1 MSLEQT
7 MKWANE
13 KIKEQA
19 VENGKLQQ
27 RIAELEQSLSKRI
40 AGECS
45 CPHSTGSS
53 THFPSCP
60 MIYKDR
66 IAELEA
72 QSQWV
77 SVEDRLP
84 ETKCIALY
92 KNSLGKPRMVMAE
105 YIKKHT
111 LEASPDCD
119 GEGVSEYCEEKDIYY
134 YTEGWW
140 EIIENWDEYNFIV
153 IHKGEITH
161 WQHLPEC
168 PTQVFGGE

>member
-1 MSLEQT
+1 M
-7 MKWANE
+7 
-13 KIKEQA
+13 I
-19 VENGKLQQ
+19 VEYSGKLSIEAATALAQVNYNYKTQEEIITLKQ
-27 RIAELEQSLSKRI
+27 RIAELEA
-40 AGECS
+40 AGKW
-45 CPHSTGSS
+45 
-53 THFPSCP
+53 
-60 MIYKDR
+60 I
-66 IAELEA
+66 
-72 QSQWV
+72 
-77 SVEDRLP
+77 SVEDSLP

-140 EIIENWDEYNFIV
+140 EIVENWDEYKFIV
-153 IHKGEITH
+153 IHEGEVTH